1 MDDYVKS
8 LNDEQVDNAIR
19 IIEKLKLAGKNLS
32 PEQVRYAV
40 EIANKASNMG
50 IPPELAVSMAYHE
63 SGLSPDKTGA
73 DGEIGIMQ
81 VLPGT
86 ASDMGFDSKNLKKNP
101 DQQID
106 AGLRYLK
113 EQLVNTG
120 NDPVMAVVAYN
131 AGPDSRFFKTG
142 NLHPKTVEYLDS
154 VKAMGG
160 FSGAPLE
167 LTAPSE
173 PTAQVE
179 EAAPEEPLID
189 LSSLPQEKTGENL
202 EELERRLKKNLN
214 DQEVR
219 QAQIYGGITG
229 GVLGG
234 KRFLGEKLGGFA
246 KNVTQQ
252 AIEGALA
259 AQRAASAGEVAA
271 VPLGGQQMISGPEIS
286 GGKPTSGSA
295 GFGWGKAFG
304 LGDIEASR
312 ATAMGNAPGS
322 ADELI
327 KARAAALER
336 LQGMAPATGMA
347 EDPTRGGLMVPK
359 QTSYTGPRGPQGEIG
374 GAKPPLVSPVTPKP
388 LGALE
393 EVTSLFHRFTNTP
406 LMRYLGPAAGGAL
419 AAGDAV
425 RVAQELRK
433 PKPDYGEIGL
443 SGTSALGGLLSLS
456 PRGAV
461 AGIPLIAGSQIARLA
476 RDRARENADQD
487 VRKTWNP
494 NSLRYESKAYG
505 PSFSEPS
512 GYEQKVIPSNPM
524 GDFGF

>member
-1 MDDYVKS
+1 MNDYVKS
-8 LNDEQVDNAIR
+8 LNDEQVDNAIQ

-63 SGLSPDKTGA
+63 SGLDPSKTGSI
-73 DGEIGIMQ
+73 GEIGIMQ
-81 VLPGT
+81 VRPST
-86 ASDMGFDSKNLKKNP
+86 AADMGFDSKELKKNP

-113 EQLVNTG
+113 EQLVNTN

-131 AGPDSRFFKTG
+131 AGPDSQFFKIG
-142 NLHPKTVEYLDS
+142 KLHPKTEKYLDH
-154 VKAMGG
+154 VKSMGG
-160 FSGAPLE
+160 FDGAPLE
-167 LTAPSE
+167 PIAPSE

-179 EAAPEEPLID
+179 ETAPEAPLID
-189 LSSLPQEKTGENL
+189 LSSLPQEKTGEDLN
-202 EELERRLKKNLN
+202 ELERRLKKNLN

-234 KRFLGEKLGGFA
+234 KRFLGEKLSNFA
-246 KNVTQQ
+246 KNATQQ
-252 AIEGALA
+252 VIEGVLA
-259 AQRAASAGEVAA
+259 GQQAASGNAPAS
-271 VPLGGQQMISGPEIS
+271 LGGQPAISGPAIS
-286 GGKPTSGSA
+286 GGQPTGGKMA
-295 GFGWGKAFG
+295 FNWGKAGG
-304 LGDIEASR
+304 LGDIEAGR
-312 ATAMGNAPGS
+312 ATAMGKTPGS

-327 KARAAALER
+327 KARADALKR
-336 LQGMAPATGMA
+336 LQTMAPATGMV
-347 EDPTRGGLMVPK
+347 EDPTRGAIMVPE
-359 QTSYTGPRGPQGEIG
+359 QTPYTGPRGPQGEIG

-388 LGALE
+388 LSALE

-443 SGTSALGGLLSLS
+443 SGTSSLGGLLSLS

-461 AGIPLIAGSQIARLA
+461 AGIPLIVGSQIARLA

-494 NSLRYESKAYG
+494 NSLRYESKVYG